1 MEIQLYSKTAEILTT
16 LCTVENLPSDGWMS
30 WIPAGYKANGELD
43 HPEILKR
50 RTANGVGSLTAYAFP
65 NGKVNIKDDRMN
77 LIASTEVIA

>member
-16 LCTVENLPSDGWMS
+16 LCTSKNLPSDGWVQ
-30 WIPAGYKANGELD
+30 WIPSGYKENGELD

-50 RTANGVGSLTAYAFP
+50 RTSDGLGTLTAYAFP
-65 NGKVNIKDDRMN
+65 NGMVTIKDDRMN